1 MLFLLTWL
9 TIVGIFI
16 GVVGTS
22 EKKQQGSNDIKE

>member
-16 GVVGTS
+16 GVVGTC
-22 EKKQQGSNDIKE
+22 EKKQQGANDIKE

>member
-16 GVVGTS
+16 GVVGTCD
-22 EKKQQGSNDIKE
+22 KKQQGANDIRE